1 MANAAVHAVRRYLHS
16 LRTEPALSDAE
27 LLAHFCAAREGEAF
41 AELVRRHGPMVL
53 GVGLRLLGNR
63 ADAEDLFQNVII
75 ALARQACSIR
85 GASIGAWLHRVTVRL
100 AGRALARCR
109 STPVSD
115 VPIPATDADPFADAA
130 WREVRR
136 LLDEELNR
144 LPERLRAPLVL
155 CYLEALTRDEAAR
168 RLGWPLRTLERR
180 LHQAR
185 GVLHERLV
193 RRGVTSAAL
202 AVAAL
207 ASEGLRAEVPD
218 TVAQATLQAA
228 LHVPRAAW
236 ALGAMSAPILIGA
249 TALLGLGAVVVI
261 GLLSAAAPSAA
272 DPAQPKESK
281 STPAATARAEVPD
294 VALPEGALRR
304 FGALAWRQNGG
315 ISEGILSADGK
326 TFVTVGQGSVAVWD
340 TATGRRRHFFRS
352 QDLPH
357 FFEPGTAT
365 ISPDSKHL
373 VLLVRHGVEARLYDL
388 ATGEES
394 RTFGQRPPAQPGANE
409 NGIDYRSI
417 RFAPNG
423 KELLLGD
430 MKKVV
435 VYDAADGK
443 ELRTF
448 SIPGRII
455 ADSADGKLLAVH
467 GPEAIAVVAICD
479 ATTGKELRK
488 LDGELIDPGANS
500 WAIRAAFSADGSML
514 ATLANFKPEVCVW
527 ETATGKKKGTF
538 TRAKPKENDWGD
550 DERLGAVGFSAD
562 GKTLL
567 AGGFVVSGIRRWD
580 LGTGKE
586 LPPLRGHTSTILSL
600 IPAPSPADQ
609 GLAVWLMYR
618 TMIHSLIPAPS
629 PADLLYTCGNDST
642 IRRWDL
648 NNGKEISPPEGYTD
662 QAVAA
667 YSPDGKFVVTADF
680 TSRLLVWS
688 AESGELLHTLPLK
701 GEFSGPPMTFSPD
714 GRTFAASQWNGVVA
728 LFDTSTWRVREEIT
742 LPKGDQPFIF
752 ISAIAFVAGGERLL
766 VAEGCA
772 ALGLWDRMAK
782 KFLWHEQ
789 QKTTALAVRPDG
801 KAFAIATDKG
811 VSIRDIQDGK
821 QTLLIRIEPHPKSV
835 TPFPIRVDC
844 LAFSPDGRRLAAS
857 RWDDGDVY
865 VWDAE
870 SGREIWRLKGHPEVN
885 HMSVRMGHSAVAF
898 SPDGRWLA
906 SGHNDATTRLWE
918 MATGKEVLKLTG
930 QDAHVTGVALGP
942 AGRTL
947 LVTAGVEVLVWG
959 TRPKPDA
966 KVDLNA
972 LWDDLASDDAPKAYR
987 AMSSLAARGE
997 KATELLA
1004 EHVKPVPVVEQALL
1018 AKLIANLDSERFAVR
1033 ERASKELASR
1043 GAAAKGAL
1051 KEALK
1056 QKLSTET
1063 QRRVRDLLSRLE
1075 SPPSAGEVQQLRAVP
1090 VLEWAGSEVAM
1101 KALRTLAAGAP
1112 GAALTESARLSVRE
1126 MEHASK

>member
-1 MANAAVHAVRRYLHS
+1 MADAAVHAVRRYLHS
-16 LRTEPALSDAE
+16 LRTEPALSDAA
-27 LLAHFCAAREGEAF
+27 LLAHFGAARDSDAF
-41 AELVRRHGPMVL
+41 AELVRRHGSMVL

-63 ADAEDLFQNVII
+63 ADTEDLFQNVFI
-75 ALARQACSIR
+75 ALARQARAIR
-85 GASIGAWLHRVTVRL
+85 GESVAAWLHRVTVRV
-100 AGRALARCR
+100 AGRTLARR
-109 STPVSD
+109 RPVTVSD
-115 VPIPATDADPFADAA
+115 TSIPATASDPFADAA
-130 WREVRR
+130 WHEVRR
-136 LLDEELNR
+136 LLDEELNC
-144 LPERLRAPLVL
+144 LPELLRAPLVL

-168 RLGWPLRTLERR
+168 QLGWPLRTLERR

-185 GVLHERLV
+185 GMLHERLV

-207 ASEGLRAEVPD
+207 APKGLRAEVPD
-218 TVAQATLQAA
+218 AVAQATVQAA
-228 LHVPRAAW
+228 LAAPRMAW

-249 TALLGLGAVVVI
+249 TALLGLGTAVVI
-261 GLLSAAAPSAA
+261 GILSAAAPSAA
-272 DPAQPKESK
+272 DPPQTTDSK
-281 STPAATARAEVPD
+281 STPPATAWAEAPD

-304 FGALAWRQNGG
+304 FGTLAWRHNGG

-340 TATGRRRHFFRS
+340 ADTGRRRHFFRS
-352 QDLPH
+352 QKLPH
-357 FFEPGTAT
+357 FFEPGTAA

-373 VLLVRHGVEARLYDL
+373 VFLVRHDVEARLYDL
-388 ATGEES
+388 TTGEES

-409 NGIDYRSI
+409 NGIDFRSI
-417 RFAPNG
+417 RFTPNG

-455 ADSADGKLLAVH
+455 AASADGKLLAVH
-467 GPEAIAVVAICD
+467 GPDAIAVVAICD
-479 ATTGKELRK
+479 AATGKELRK

-527 ETATGKKKGTF
+527 DTATGKKKGTF

-550 DERLGAVGFSAD
+550 DERLGAVGFSGD

-567 AGGFVVSGIRRWD
+567 AGGFVASGIRRWD

-586 LPPLRGHTSTILSL
+586 LPPLRGHSGNI
-600 IPAPSPADQ
+600 A
-609 GLAVWLMYR
+609 
-618 TMIHSLIPAPS
+618 SLIPAPS
-629 PADLLYTCGNDST
+629 PADLLYSCGNDST

-648 NNGKEISPPEGYTD
+648 NNGKEIPPPEGYTD

-667 YSPDGKFVVTADF
+667 YSPDGKFVVTGDV

-688 AESGELLHTLPLK
+688 AESGELLHTLPLM
-701 GEFSGPPMTFSPD
+701 GEFGGPPMTFSSD
-714 GRTFAASQWNGVVA
+714 GRTFAASPRNGVVA
-728 LFDTSTWRVREEIT
+728 LFDTSTWRVREEIA

-752 ISAIAFVAGGERLL
+752 ISAIAFVADGERLL
-766 VAEGCA
+766 VAEGRDR
-772 ALGLWDRMAK
+772 LGVWDRTAK
-782 KFLWHEQ
+782 KFLWHEKE
-789 QKTTALAVRPDG
+789 KTTALAVRPDG
-801 KAFAIATDKG
+801 KAFAVATDKG
-811 VSIRDIQDGK
+811 VSIRDIEGGK
-821 QTLLIRIEPHPKSV
+821 QTLLIPIEPHPKSV
-835 TPFPIRVDC
+835 TVFPIRVDC

-870 SGREIWRLKGHPEVN
+870 SGREVWRLKGHPEVN
-885 HMSVRMGHSAVAF
+885 HMSVRIGHSAVAF
-898 SPDGRWLA
+898 SPDGRWLV
-906 SGHNDATTRLWE
+906 SGHNDATARLWE

-930 QDAHVTGVALGP
+930 QDAHVTGVAFGP
-942 AGRTL
+942 GARSL
-947 LVTAGVEVLVWG
+947 LVTAGVEVLLWG
-959 TRPKPDA
+959 TRPKPDTKA
-966 KVDLNA
+966 NLNA

-997 KATELLA
+997 TAVELLA
-1004 EHVKPVPVVEQALL
+1004 GKVKPVAVVEAGVL
-1018 AKLIANLDSERFAVR
+1018 AKLIADLDSERFAVR
-1033 ERASKELASR
+1033 ERASKELASH
-1043 GAAAKGAL
+1043 GAVAKAAL
-1051 KEALK
+1051 EEALK
-1056 QKLSTET
+1056 QKLSAET
-1063 QRRVRDLLSRLE
+1063 QQRVRDLLSRLE
-1075 SPPSAGEVQQLRAVP
+1075 LPPSGGDVQQLRAVQ
-1090 VLEWAGSEVAM
+1090 VLEWAGGEVAK